1 MQEANWELV
10 REMRDEF
17 VHALLEEDSVI
28 NRHVNSVYAVG
39 NAAVIEFEDG
49 SEITWTPTITRDAG

>member
-1 MQEANWELV
+1 MQSANWELV

-17 VHALLEEDSVI
+17 VHDLLQEDSVVDH
-28 NRHVNSVYAVG
+28 NVNSVVRDG
-39 NAAVIEFEDG
+39 NSVVVEFEDG